1 MAMSTSTLPHVT
13 AELLARYDRP
23 GPRYTSYPTAVE
35 FHDAFGPDEEGAAL
49 DRANAH
55 PDEPLSLYF
64 HIPFCE
70 SMCTFCGCSVVIRR
84 DHETAAPYLERLHRE
99 IELVAERLPNRRKV
113 VQLHWGGGTPNFLSE
128 KRMGELFETITRHFT
143 PLPDAEVALEI
154 DPRTASPSQIDFLR
168 GLGFNRVSM
177 GIQDFTPEVQQAV
190 NRVQPE
196 TMTRAIFDR
205 ARERGF
211 ESINAD
217 LIYGLPFQTEETFQK
232 TLDAVVDMGPDRV
245 AVFSFAYVPWLK
257 PHQRKIVPATM
268 PATEAKFAL
277 FARAIDTFGA
287 AGYQQIGMDHF
298 AKPGDELTRALA
310 RRKVGRNFQ
319 GYTVKETGDLIGFGM
334 TAIGDVQGS
343 YSQNLK
349 ELGEYFAAIDAGKLA
364 THRGILLTEED
375 KARRFVITA
384 LMCNFAVS
392 PREVEARFDVD
403 FREHFAPELAELEP
417 LVSEGMV
424 EDKGDLIEVTPLG
437 RLFIRNVAMP
447 FDTYLKRK
455 TGEKPVF
462 SRTV

>member
-1 MAMSTSTLPHVT
+1 MSTQSLPHVT

-35 FHDAFGPDEEGAAL
+35 FHDNFGPDEEAAAL

-84 DHETAAPYLERLHRE
+84 DHEAAAPYLERLVRE
-99 IELVAERLPNRRKV
+99 IELVASHLPDRRKV
-113 VQLHWGGGTPNFLSE
+113 IQLHWGGGTPNFLSE
-128 KRMGELFETITRHFT
+128 KRMGELFDTITKHFT
-143 PLPDAEVALEI
+143 LLPDAEVALEI

-190 NRVQPE
+190 NRIQPE
-196 TMTRAIFDR
+196 SMTRAIFDR

-217 LIYGLPFQTEETFQK
+217 LIYGLPYQTEATFQK

-257 PHQRKIVPATM
+257 PHQRKIEPTTM
-268 PATEAKFAL
+268 PATEAKFGLFIRAL
-277 FARAIDTFGA
+277 ETFGA

-298 AKPGDELTRALA
+298 AKPGDELTRALE

-343 YSQNLK
+343 YSQNVK
-349 ELGEYFAAIDAGKLA
+349 ELGEYFEAIDAGRLA
-364 THRGILLTEED
+364 TQRGILLTDED

-392 PREVEARFDVD
+392 PSEVNERFHLD
-403 FREHFAPELAELEP
+403 FRTHFAPELAELAA

-424 EDKGDLIEVTPLG
+424 EDQGDLIEVTPLG

-447 FDTYLKRK
+447 FDRYLRRK
-455 TGEKPVF
+455 NPDKPVF

>member
-1 MAMSTSTLPHVT
+1 MSSSTLPRVT

-35 FHDAFGPDEEGAAL
+35 FHDGFGADEESDAL
-49 DRANAH
+49 TRANAQ

-84 DHETAAPYLERLHRE
+84 DHEAAAPYLERLRRE
-99 IELVAERLPNRRKV
+99 IELVAERLPDRRKV

-128 KRMGELFETITRHFT
+128 ARMGALFETITRHFT
-143 PLPDAEVALEI
+143 LTPDAEVALEI

-190 NRVQPE
+190 NRIQPE
-196 TMTRAIFDR
+196 AMTRSIFDR

-211 ESINAD
+211 ESINVD
-217 LIYGLPFQTEETFQK
+217 LIYGLPFQTEETFQR
-232 TLDAVVDMGPDRV
+232 TLDAVVNMAPDRV

-257 PHQRKIVPATM
+257 PHQRKIDAASM

-277 FARAIDTFGA
+277 FARAIETFAA

-298 AKPGDELTRALA
+298 AKPGDELCRALE

-343 YSQNLK
+343 YAQNLK
-349 ELGEYFAAIDAGKLA
+349 ELGEYFGAIDAGRLA

-375 KARRFVITA
+375 KLRRFVITA

-392 PREVEARFDVD
+392 PAEVEARFDVR
-403 FREHFAPELAELEP
+403 FREHFARELAELAP
-417 LVSEGMV
+417 LLDEGFIQ
-424 EDKGDLIEVTPLG
+424 DTGDWIEVTPLG

-455 TGEKPVF
+455 SGEKPVF